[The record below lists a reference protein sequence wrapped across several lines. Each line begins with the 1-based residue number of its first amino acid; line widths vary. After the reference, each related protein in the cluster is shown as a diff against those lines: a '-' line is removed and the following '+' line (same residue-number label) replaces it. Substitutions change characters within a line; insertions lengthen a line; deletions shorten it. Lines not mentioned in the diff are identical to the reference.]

1 MGVLDFLQ
9 DKKFNA
15 FFSFVVGVG
24 IICIFRPL
32 CSGSDCN
39 VMKAP
44 AEKDFDQYVYRM
56 GTGECYEFKTEIIEC
71 PSSGA
76 VEAFKECPY
85 QSAKKED
92 DDAFRDQ
99 FARRNTIVAHCA
111 TIS

>member
-1 MGVLDFLQ
+1 MIKQESMGVLEILQ

-24 IICIFRPL
+24 IICIFRPM

-56 GTGECYEFKTEIIEC
+56 GTGECYEFKTEIVKC
-71 PSSGA
+71 PASGA
-76 VEAFKECPY
+76 IE
-85 QSAKKED
+85 
-92 DDAFRDQ
+92 AFRDDNVMGQ
-99 FARRNTIVAHCA
+99 FATRRSPIPNCGRAIQ
-111 TIS
+111 

>member
-1 MGVLDFLQ
+1 MIKQESMSVLDFLQ

-24 IICIFRPL
+24 IICIFRPM

-56 GTGECYEFKTEIIEC
+56 GTGECYEFKTEIVKC
-71 PSSGA
+71 PASGA
-76 VEAFKECPY
+76 IEAFL
-85 QSAKKED
+85 D
-92 DDAFRDQ
+92 DNVKGQ
-99 FARRNTIVAHCA
+99 FATRRSPIPNCGRAIQ
-111 TIS
+111 